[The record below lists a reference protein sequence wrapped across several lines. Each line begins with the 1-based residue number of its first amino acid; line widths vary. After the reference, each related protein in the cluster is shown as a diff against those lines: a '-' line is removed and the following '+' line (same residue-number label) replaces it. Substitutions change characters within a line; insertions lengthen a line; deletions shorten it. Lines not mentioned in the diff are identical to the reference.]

1 MNKIEE
7 IPENVTTGSASQTQP
22 QPQNQDFIL
31 SVENCTVFIV
41 NLLEHDCKSSFTLE
55 EAEIVNRAV
64 RFFKGLKQLHPDLEN
79 KMTKENYYE
88 VLFSACNVAQSRKGF
103 SSLDVSSLVLYSI
116 NFLRKEL
123 DLKKPEKE
131 VENKMEENPAK
142 VI

>member
-7 IPENVTTGSASQTQP
+7 ITEETPTNQVS
-22 QPQNQDFIL
+22 QNQDFVL
-31 SVENCTVFIV
+31 SIENCTSFLV

-88 VLFSACNVAQSRKGF
+88 VLFSACQVAQGRKGF

-123 DLKKPEKE
+123 DLKKPETEQEK
-131 VENKMEENPAK
+131 KMEESPAK